1 LRALSLQLIGCRRGE
16 AVASVFARDGAEMS
30 TQIELNDEDVALL
43 LTLLRTTAQPMTTQQ
58 LIDALRQ
65 QESPSLSED
74 RAE

>member
-1 LRALSLQLIGCRRGE
+1 
-16 AVASVFARDGAEMS
+16 MS